1 MNYSIR
7 FRGFTLIEVLIALVI
22 LSVAFLGLAGL
33 MVQTTKN
40 TSFGG
45 LMTEG
50 ATFAQDK
57 LEELRAS
64 SWVAITPG
72 SDLIHVVDDGSGG
85 RKIEVQG
92 WIPPKNLSSSK
103 DFDRKW
109 TVFANGNLHR
119 NITITVNWNDK
130 TMRSISL
137 TSVIANPNPN

>member
-7 FRGFTLIEVLIALVI
+7 FHGFTLIEVLIALVI
-22 LSVAFLGLAGL
+22 LSIAFLGLAGL

-45 LMTEG
+45 LMTEA

-57 LEELRAS
+57 LEELRAT

-85 RKIEVQG
+85 RKVEVKD
-92 WIPPKNLSSSK
+92 WSVLPKNLTSSK
-103 DFDRKW
+103 DFARRW
-109 TVFANGNLHR
+109 TVVSNGNLNR

-137 TSVIANPNPN
+137 TSVIANPNP